1 MLDGSVKLIE
11 ISGGPGSGDGFEGF
25 TTSLSVD
32 LGETW
37 TDFKKWIDGQATIV
51 AMSSMIHVKENGKY
65 IDKWFGTFHDFSYYN
80 YKTYLTFDADG
91 NEQWSE
97 PEKMF
102 G

>member
-51 AMSSMIHVKENGKY
+51 A
-65 IDKWFGTFHDFSYYN
+65 
-80 YKTYLTFDADG
+80 
-91 NEQWSE
+91 
-97 PEKMF
+97 
-102 G
+102 